1 MNINQFLTLQKVRTL
16 EEDWEEEAIEIF
28 DATAWEEEQRRRVQE
43 KMAKYEASLSVIL
56 AHTLAKKEIQ
66 LSELIDDLSVEE
78 RERLVPTIGIFKEIM
93 VELLGVNVV
102 NIAELRKER
111 SDFILEE
118 TNDFRLQNMLLE
130 ILDKRADWEALKKIG
145 GLSSAGSKASFA

>member
-1 MNINQFLTLQKVRTL
+1 LNINQFLTLQKVRTL

>member
-1 MNINQFLTLQKVRTL
+1 
-16 EEDWEEEAIEIF
+16 
-28 DATAWEEEQRRRVQE
+28 
-43 KMAKYEASLSVIL
+43 MAKYEASLSVIL

-66 LSELIDDLSVEE
+66 LSELIDDLSLEE
-78 RERLVPTIGIFKEIM
+78 RELLVPTIGIFKEIM
-93 VELLGVNVV
+93 VELLWVNVV

-130 ILDKRADWEALKKIG
+130 ILDKRADWEALKKLEGYCLPEAKPILLKQTDENTG
-145 GLSSAGSKASFA
+145 ILKNIRCSDVMLKAVWE

>member
-1 MNINQFLTLQKVRTL
+1 M

-66 LSELIDDLSVEE
+66 LSELIDDLSLEE
-78 RERLVPTIGIFKEIM
+78 REL
-93 VELLGVNVV
+93 
-102 NIAELRKER
+102 
-111 SDFILEE
+111 
-118 TNDFRLQNMLLE
+118 
-130 ILDKRADWEALKKIG
+130 
-145 GLSSAGSKASFA
+145 